1 MPKKLSNEEKVMR
14 FLNKQK
20 KGFAVTAGVIANAT
34 DLDNRNIKT
43 SVLDK
48 LEAQGKLVMFKKSNA
63 MKSSNVYMAKGMMN

>member
-48 LEAQGKLVMFKKSNA
+48 LEAQGNLIMFKKSNA
-63 MKSSNVYMAKGMMN
+63 VKSSNVYMAKGMIH